1 VPAARPVVI
10 DDLYDIRYATDAQLR
25 ADGRQI
31 AFVRT
36 SVSRGRDRYDS
47 VVYLA
52 DVATGVAGRVG
63 IGQQPRFSPDGRT
76 LAYTRGAELWCA
88 DPEPRRVAVLPG
100 PIRELAWHPLGH
112 QISCVATVSAR
123 SAEPPGVHRIRG
135 RVYKLD
141 GAGLVYDRHPEA
153 FIVDIRAG
161 AVAPLVSAT
170 RGVTSVCWA
179 PDGERIA
186 FITPGEDADV
196 TWQRDVRIRDV
207 ATGTESLAFRGVAAA
222 DLSWSPGGQQLAVR
236 AGAHPYVP
244 SMNLDLWV
252 LAPGGGPAANL
263 TASLDRF
270 VGNDR
275 LIGDVYFGFQA
286 NSQGGVWT
294 PDGSALLFLAAT
306 NGANRLFEVA
316 AAGGDVREWPLPD
329 GGVAYDISTVAATG
343 DLACVLATR
352 ESPTEV
358 WLLPEQRRITRLNDR
373 VTRRCTVAAPERVTW
388 PAGPG
393 AEAEGWLYRPAGA
406 HAATPLLLYVHGGP
420 YRLHNTG
427 FFHEVQ
433 TLVGGGY
440 SVFCPNPRGS
450 QGYGE
455 TFASAI
461 DNDWGNHDYLDLMSG
476 LDAVLAAFALTPA
489 GLGVVGGSYGG
500 YMVNWIVTHTDRF
513 RAAVSD
519 RSISNL
525 LSYLGTA
532 DGAVT
537 FGRPLFGTPWTE
549 PQRTALL
556 SQSPVCYADQ
566 ARTPTLI
573 MHAID
578 DAVCPIEQGEQF
590 YQALLDNGCPAEL
603 VLFED
608 SSHELPRRGRPSL
621 RIRRLELIHE
631 WFARHL
637 PVT

>member
-1 VPAARPVVI
+1 MSAGRAVAI
-10 DDLYDIRYATDAQLR
+10 DDLYDIRYATGVQLR

-31 AFVRT
+31 AFVGT
-36 SVSRGRDRYDS
+36 SASRRRDRYDS
-47 VVYLA
+47 FVHLA
-52 DVATGVAGRVG
+52 DVATGVAARVG
-63 IGQQPRFSPDGRT
+63 TGQLPRFSPDGGT
-76 LAYTRGAELWCA
+76 LAYARGAELWCT
-88 DPEPRRVAVLPG
+88 DPVPRRVATLPG

-112 QISCVATVSAR
+112 RISCVATVRAG
-123 SAEPPGVHRIRG
+123 SAEPGGVHRIRG
-135 RVYKLD
+135 RVYRLD
-141 GAGLVYDRHPEA
+141 GAGLMYDRHPEA
-153 FIVDIRAG
+153 FMVDTRSG
-161 AVAPLVSAT
+161 AVEPLVSAPG
-170 RGVTSVCWA
+170 GVTSICWA
-179 PDGERIA
+179 PDGEQIA

-196 TWQRDVRIRDV
+196 SWARDVRVRDV
-207 ATGTESLAFRGVAAA
+207 RTGRDRVAFRGVAVA
-222 DLSWSPGGQQLAVR
+222 DMSWSPTGTQLAVR

-252 LAPGGGPAANL
+252 FSPDGGPAVNL

-275 LIGDVYFGFQA
+275 LIGDAYFGFGT
-286 NSQGGVWT
+286 NGQGGMWT
-294 PDGSALLFLAAT
+294 PDGSALLFLAAAD
-306 NGANRLFEVA
+306 GANRLYEVA
-316 AAGGDVREWPLPD
+316 AAGGDARERSLPD
-329 GGVAYDISTVAATG
+329 GGVAYEVSAVAETG
-343 DLACVLATR
+343 DVACVLATC

-373 VTRRCTVAAPERVTW
+373 VTRRCAVAAPERVTW
-388 PAGPG
+388 PTGPG
-393 AEAEGWLYRPAGA
+393 AQAEGWLYRPVDA
-406 HAATPLLLYVHGGP
+406 HAATPLLLHVHGGP

-427 FFHEVQ
+427 FFHEIQ
-433 TLVGGGY
+433 ALVGRGY

-455 TFASAI
+455 LFASAI
-461 DNDWGNHDYLDLMSG
+461 DNDWGHHDYLDLMAG

-513 RAAVSD
+513 QAAVSD

-537 FGRPLFGTPWTE
+537 FGRPLFGTPWRE
-549 PQRTALL
+549 PERTALL
-556 SQSPVCYADQ
+556 RQSPVCHTGQ

-603 VLFED
+603 VLFEG

-621 RIRRLELIHE
+621 RIRRLELICE

-637 PVT
+637 SAP